1 MTPIRS
7 SADVTRLRAAALG
20 LYASASIAAITAALV
35 SGRIPSRPLIARDTV
50 IGDTPTF
57 AATSLIVG
65 RRPRRPGL
73 FNEALPSFTI
83 QSPHATWRLAE
94 TSPPA
99 PAGNRS
105 PKKGPGTRPG
115 PGESSVFS
123 QLQEPRVPPWRA

>member
-1 MTPIRS
+1 MMPIRS
-7 SADVTRLRAAALG
+7 SAEVTRLRAAALG

-35 SGRIPSRPLIARDTV
+35 SGRMPSRPLIARDTV

-57 AATSLIVG
+57 AATSLIVA

-73 FNEALPSFTI
+73 FNEALPSFTTS
-83 QSPHATWRLAE
+83 SPHATWRSAE

-105 PKKGPGTRPG
+105 PKKRSRHEAGTR
-115 PGESSVFS
+115 GELYIS
-123 QLQEPRVPPWRA
+123 QLQEPRVPP